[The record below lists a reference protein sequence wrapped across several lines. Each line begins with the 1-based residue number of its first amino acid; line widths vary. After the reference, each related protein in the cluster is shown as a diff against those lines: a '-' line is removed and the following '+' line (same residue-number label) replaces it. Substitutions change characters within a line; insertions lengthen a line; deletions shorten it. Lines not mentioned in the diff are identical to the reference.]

1 MSKDDDDR
9 RHSKPVQTPEHRELT
24 DEERAP
30 IEAENAFRQF
40 DRLMEIVEDS
50 LNEIRNGGNPVPVKP
65 SVLMELNRL
74 AVEKIIANPGG
85 YRQTPMEIGKS
96 KHQPPRWEDVP
107 KHVDEMCEYVQRNW
121 HRSALHLAAY
131 LLWRVNWIHPFSD
144 GNGRTARAIS
154 YLVLCIRLRQRLPGD
169 RTMPDFIADEKTPY
183 YAGLEA
189 ADAADARGRVDVSTL
204 ERYLKKLLSQQVE
217 NAASAAMPPAKPA
230 PPATQLKRD
239 ADAIAE
245 ALRSD
250 DTKSHS
256 PVRAAYI
263 GGAFALL
270 VALITG
276 GVALS
281 KCGKDA
287 RCTPGGQ
294 QACSCGPGRTGY
306 QTCNGD
312 GDRFGACDCADATGS
327 AATGTASTGVSA
339 STGGSDAAGA
349 SDATGTTA
357 TGGSAAA
364 GSAAVGS
371 GKAPP
376 N

>member
-1 MSKDDDDR
+1 MSNDNDDR
-9 RHSKPVQTPEHRELT
+9 RHSKPVKTPEHRELT

-50 LNEIRNGGNPVPVKP
+50 LNEIRNGGNPVPVKT

-85 YRQTPMEIGKS
+85 YRQTPMEIGRS

-107 KHVDEMCEYVQRNW
+107 KYVDEMCEYVQRNW

-169 RTMPDFIADEKTPY
+169 RTMPDFIADEMTPY

-189 ADAADARGRVDVSTL
+189 ADAADARGRVDVSIL
-204 ERYLKKLLSQQVE
+204 ERYLKKLLAQQVE
-217 NAASAAMPPAKPA
+217 NAASAAMQPAKPP

-239 ADAIAE
+239 ADAISD
-245 ALRSD
+245 ALRPD
-250 DTKSHS
+250 DTKTDGN
-256 PVRAAYI
+256 VRAAYI
-263 GGAFALL
+263 AGAF
-270 VALITG
+270 VIVGALITG
-276 GVALS
+276 AFALS

-294 QACSCGPGRTGY
+294 QTCSCGPGQTGY
-306 QTCNGD
+306 QTCNDD
-312 GDRFGACDCADATGS
+312 GDRFGTCDCAGATGSAAAGSTATGSSAAGSTATGS
-327 AATGTASTGVSA
+327 AATGSA
-339 STGGSDAAGA
+339 AI
-349 SDATGTTA
+349 
-357 TGGSAAA
+357 GSAAS

-371 GKAPP
+371 NSSPPAP
-376 N
+376 